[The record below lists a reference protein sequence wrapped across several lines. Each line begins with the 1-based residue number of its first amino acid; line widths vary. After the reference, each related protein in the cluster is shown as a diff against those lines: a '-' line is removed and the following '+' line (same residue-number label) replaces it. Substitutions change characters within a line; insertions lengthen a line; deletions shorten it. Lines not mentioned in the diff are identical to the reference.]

1 MEDFQPSTFNL
12 KGEEQKLSISKND
25 NKNLQP
31 PSFLNKQ
38 KTCKQPFN
46 FTFKLE
52 KQIFKKNYVAHR
64 QKTKKYTKCL
74 EKKTLSFLVHIGF
87 LDNKHR
93 YTRVVDA
100 KRDIY

>member
-52 KQIFKKNYVAHR
+52 KQI
-64 QKTKKYTKCL
+64 
-74 EKKTLSFLVHIGF
+74 
-87 LDNKHR
+87 
-93 YTRVVDA
+93 
-100 KRDIY
+100 